1 MSQKKLAKSKIC
13 IAAAASTT
21 LWRSMRPKLN
31 KEIVWS
37 NNTPWRVKRV
47 YKRMQSFQESV
58 VEATAGMIEL
68 CDNYV
73 TNRNSIKL
81 IQNTKLLQKISCQ
94 WLWSQQSCL
103 NLQISQWIIRGN
115 KLKIGGIKISTS
127 MIHRA

>member
-1 MSQKKLAKSKIC
+1 
-13 IAAAASTT
+13 
-21 LWRSMRPKLN
+21 
-31 KEIVWS
+31 
-37 NNTPWRVKRV
+37 
-47 YKRMQSFQESV
+47 MQSFQGSV

-115 KLKIGGIKISTS
+115 KLKIGGIRISTS